1 MSKIIMFVI
10 AVPAPV
16 NLTATEV
23 MMTSVI
29 LTWCYSIDLIDH
41 FLVSFKDWDKLV
53 LYLIV

>member
-1 MSKIIMFVI
+1 MFPIIFIMSNISMFVI

-41 FLVSFKDWDKLV
+41 FLVSFKDWG
-53 LYLIV
+53 